1 MSLILNGT
9 NGVTFNDSTT
19 QSTAARAGGT
29 TTSSAVDITLTAT
42 SNQVQNVT
50 MTASGK
56 AVILPNATTLTK
68 GSAVFQICNTGNLP
82 FYVENAAGSV
92 LAVLLPTQATL
103 LTLVDNSTSSGVWA
117 SPAQEYAFELLG
129 TSVSS
134 QTASSTSRFSAAMLS
149 DSLLVVG
156 YYDGTN
162 IRIMAG
168 SISGSTVTFGTPQTL
183 KTGTNGEIN
192 ATVAM
197 SSTQCFVA
205 YSTGITGST
214 HSAFVR
220 GISVSG
226 TTITLGTETTVTT
239 NVVGSLS
246 KTVSAKLFGSTVVF
260 SYRGSDNGANQL
272 GFLRAATISGSTLTL
287 GTAVSSSITG
297 AYGIMAVDS
306 STFLWSYADNSFAIR
321 ARFYTVSGTTLTAQ
335 GVVQTPSTAYT
346 LDDGVLAEPGV
357 FVGAAGG
364 GGAFGA
370 FYGYRLEFSGYTT
383 SNFSLV
389 TPMMNPLFLLAGA
402 PVAAAKNSLDTY
414 AYNSY
419 DFTNYPVSLTPGF
432 LGSNG
437 DGVGTSSSFAAQ
449 PLGATGTNR
458 YVSIALYKKV

>member
-1 MSLILNGT
+1 MPITVGGT
-9 NGVTFNDSTT
+9 QITFNDGTT
-19 QSTAARAGGT
+19 QNTAVRQNGT

-42 SNQVQNVT
+42 SDQVQNVT

-92 LAVLLPTQATL
+92 LAFLLPTQATL

-239 NVVGSLS
+239 NVVGNLS

-260 SYRGSDNGANQL
+260 SYRGSDNGGNQL

-287 GTAVSSSITG
+287 GTAVSSSITA

-357 FVGAAGG
+357 FVGPSG

-370 FYGYRLEFSGYTT
+370 FNGYRLEFSGYTT

-402 PVAAAKNSLDTY
+402 PVAAARTSLYTY

-419 DFTNYPVSLTPGF
+419 DFENYPVSLTPGF

-449 PLGATGTNR
+449 PLGAAGANR

>member
-68 GSAVFQICNTGNLP
+68 SSAVFQICNTGSLP

-92 LAVLLPTQATL
+92 LALLAPTQATL

-117 SPAQEYAFELLG
+117 SPTQEYAFELLG

-239 NVVGSLS
+239 NVVGNLS

-260 SYRGSDNGANQL
+260 SYRGSDNGGNQL

-306 STFLWSYADNSFAIR
+306 STFLWSYADNSFALR

-346 LDDGVLAEPGV
+346 LGDGVLAEPGV
-357 FVGAAGG
+357 FVGPTGG
-364 GGAFGA
+364 GVFGA
-370 FYGYRLEFSGYTT
+370 FDGYRLEFSGYTT

-389 TPMMNPLFLLAGA
+389 TAMMNPLFLLAGA
-402 PVAAAKNSLDTY
+402 PVAAARTSLYTY

-419 DFTNYPVSLTPGF
+419 DFENYPVSLTPGL